1 MNFSNTTFC
10 SVPVCQR
17 GMASVALVVMLLI
30 MVSVAAITLTRMAG
44 TGLSESVDTNLSG
57 AVLAATDSGLERAGY
72 RLANGTAC
80 AAIGTAET
88 WQTVGAATSL
98 TTQYLVGPGTQ
109 LANGR
114 CQVQVSGRNAANGR
128 VLRTVNG
135 EFVGGPYTEHF
146 PPAAAPN
153 WPVTVTSPPFPPPP
167 PLPAAVNG
175 ISAALGNATGST
187 GQAMVGRTPGGVM
200 PLTQTHTLTFSAT
213 RTLPLGTEFDVTTGM
228 TIPVRFWWRKA
239 NGAAG
244 VTQDISMEL
253 HTTTNNSVVVW
264 SDSTVVSG
272 PGTWQSVVSP
282 VTIPAVLNGQT
293 INRIRL
299 NFNLAENG
307 AANQVAAGFDLIQ
320 IGGLVAWQEA
330 AN

>member
-72 RLANGTAC
+72 RLANGTVC
-80 AAIGTAET
+80 TAIGTGET

-98 TTQYLVGPGTQ
+98 TAQYLVGTGTQ

-114 CQVQVSGRNAANGR
+114 CRVQVTGRNAANGR
-128 VLRTVNG
+128 VLRNVNG
-135 EFVGGPYTEHF
+135 EFVWPNTEHF
-146 PPAAAPN
+146 PPSAAPN
-153 WPVTVTSPPFPPPP
+153 WSASITPPVIPPAFP
-167 PLPAAVNG
+167 VQVKG
-175 ISAALGNATGST
+175 ISNALLNAPGST
-187 GQAMVGRTPGGVM
+187 GQAYVARTAGGAQIHSLSFNV
-200 PLTQTHTLTFSAT
+200 T
-213 RTLPLGTEFDVTTGM
+213 RTLPPGTEFDVTTGM